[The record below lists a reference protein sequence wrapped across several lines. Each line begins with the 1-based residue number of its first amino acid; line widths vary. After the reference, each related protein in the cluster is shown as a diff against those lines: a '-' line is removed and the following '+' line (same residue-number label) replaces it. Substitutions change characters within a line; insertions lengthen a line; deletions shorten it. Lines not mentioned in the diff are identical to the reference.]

1 MKKIIFIIISSI
13 LFFSSSSC
21 SGYKSIYS
29 SSNFNFKIED
39 YSIKGDERLGNL
51 IYRKLYSTSLSNN
64 NNPTAQSIILSI
76 ETNKEKKSTVKNNA
90 GKILEYEIKLNTKI
104 IIDDFLTDKRLLEQN
119 FNYSISYKV
128 QDEHSE
134 TIKLENRNIEN
145 LIDKTYQDALIKISN
160 VTFKND
166 N

>member
-13 LFFSSSSC
+13 LFFCSSSC
-21 SGYKSIYS
+21 SGYKPIYS

-39 YSIKGDERLGNL
+39 HSIKGDERLGNL
-51 IYRKLYSTSLSNN
+51 IYRKLYSISLSNDN
-64 NNPTAQSIILSI
+64 NTAAQSIILSI

-90 GKILEYEIKLNTKI
+90 GKVLEYEINLNTKI
-104 IIDDFLTDKRLLEQN
+104 IIDDFLSDKRLLDQN

-134 TIKLENRNIEN
+134 TIKLENKNIEN
-145 LIDKTYQDALIKISN
+145 LIDKTYQDMLMKISN
-160 VTFKND
+160 ITFQK
-166 N
+166 